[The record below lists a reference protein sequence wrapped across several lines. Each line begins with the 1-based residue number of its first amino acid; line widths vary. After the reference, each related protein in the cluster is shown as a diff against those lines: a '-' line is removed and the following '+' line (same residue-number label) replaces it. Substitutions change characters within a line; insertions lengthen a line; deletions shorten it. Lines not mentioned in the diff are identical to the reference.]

1 MVTRSLQDLIKDL
14 ADRRRLSD
22 APPVVLLGAGAS
34 AGAGVPTM
42 EALYRFCAVAG
53 FEEFVAYIEARTD
66 NERYRLLSEFL
77 QTQDPLEVT
86 PGYRALAEL
95 CEKAYFDV
103 VLTTNFDPLLDDA
116 LVAAGMRRR
125 DYLLL
130 INGVL
135 RADRL
140 RWLLSSRSPRV
151 KVVKLHGDLF
161 HRFMAWTPAEMQHY
175 IDDVQ
180 GTLGPFLN
188 TRDFIVV
195 GSSLRDDRIR
205 ALVEQTGGAIWF
217 IAPSS
222 VPTEIMGLNSLR
234 AVTGP
239 DLTFERVFP
248 ALAEGLGVGVDSR
261 PARPRLRSGAVAPA
275 AATSTTDD
283 LIGATVG
290 LASSPGGPA
299 IMTGFVLA
307 NPRVIVT
314 DGYSGNTGQFD
325 PNAVTILMSSGRR
338 TTTRAKHLVSGH
350 PFGPWLLE
358 VPPDL
363 QSTGLQL
370 NTAALRAGETVH
382 TAVAAGERV
391 GLSTGTAVTG
401 SDTELNVDPIGQ
413 VKNLAQIRAA
423 VSPGASGAPVVDA
436 DMRVRGF
443 VVAGS
448 QDPSHPD
455 TFIYPARHWNAQ
467 LNAEAPKSRTR
478 RG

>member
-14 ADRRRLSD
+14 ADRRRLSE

-42 EALYRFCAVAG
+42 DALYRFCGVAG
-53 FEEFVAYIEARTD
+53 FEEFVPYIEARTD

-95 CEKAYFDV
+95 CEKAYFDL

-116 LVAAGMRRR
+116 LVAAGLRRR

-161 HRFMAWTPAEMQHY
+161 HRFMAWTPTEMQQY
-175 IDDVQ
+175 IDDVH

-217 IAPSS
+217 IAPSA
-222 VPTEIMGLNSLR
+222 VPAEIAGLHSLR

-239 DLTFERVFP
+239 ELTFERVFP
-248 ALAEGLGVGVDSR
+248 ALADGLGVGVDSR
-261 PARPRLRSGAVAPA
+261 PARPRMRSGAAAPA
-275 AATSTTDD
+275 ATLTTDD
-283 LIGATVG
+283 LIAASVG
-290 LASSPGGPA
+290 LAASPGGPP
-299 IMTGFVLA
+299 IMTGFMLA
-307 NPRVIVT
+307 NPRVVVT

-325 PNAVTILMSSGRR
+325 PNAITILMSSGRR
-338 TTTRAKHLVSGH
+338 TTTRVRHLVSSH
-350 PFGPWLLE
+350 PFGPWVLE

-363 QSTGLQL
+363 KSTGLRL
-370 NTAALRAGETVH
+370 STDALRAGETVH
-382 TAVAAGERV
+382 TAVAAGERI
-391 GLSTGTAVTG
+391 GLSTGTVVRG
-401 SDTELNVDPIGQ
+401 SDTHLNVDPIGS
-413 VKNLAQIRAA
+413 VSNLLQIRAA
-423 VSPGASGAPVVDA
+423 VSPGASGAPVVDSS
-436 DMRVRGF
+436 MRVRGF

-455 TFIYPARHWNAQ
+455 TFIYAARHWYSR
-467 LNAEAPKSRTR
+467 LNA
-478 RG
+478 G

>member
-1 MVTRSLQDLIKDL
+1 
-14 ADRRRLSD
+14 
-22 APPVVLLGAGAS
+22 
-34 AGAGVPTM
+34 
-42 EALYRFCAVAG
+42 
-53 FEEFVAYIEARTD
+53 
-66 NERYRLLSEFL
+66 
-77 QTQDPLEVT
+77 
-86 PGYRALAEL
+86 
-95 CEKAYFDV
+95 
-103 VLTTNFDPLLDDA
+103 
-116 LVAAGMRRR
+116 MRRR

-140 RWLLSSRSPRV
+140 QWLLSSRSPRV

-175 IDDVQ
+175 IDDVH

-217 IAPSS
+217 IAPSAAPAEVAS
-222 VPTEIMGLNSLR
+222 LKSLR

-239 DLTFERVFP
+239 ELTFERVFP
-248 ALAEGLGVGVDSR
+248 ALADGLGVAVDSQ
-261 PARPRLRSGAVAPA
+261 PARPRLRSGATSA
-275 AATSTTDD
+275 AATFTTDD
-283 LIGATVG
+283 LIAATVG
-290 LASSPGGPA
+290 LGASAAGPP

-325 PNAVTILMSSGRR
+325 PNAITILTSSGRR
-338 TTTRAKHLVSGH
+338 TTTRARRLVSGH
-350 PFGPWLLE
+350 PFGPWVLE

-363 QSTGLQL
+363 KAAGLPL
-370 NTAALRAGETVH
+370 SIEALRAGETVH

-401 SDTELNVDPIGQ
+401 SDTQLNVDPIGQ
-413 VKNLAQIRAA
+413 VTRLLHIRAA

-436 DMRVRGF
+436 QMRVRGF

-448 QDPSHPD
+448 QNPNQPD
-455 TFIYPARHWNAQ
+455 TFIYAARHWHKQ
-467 LNAEAPKSRTR
+467 LAT
-478 RG
+478 G

>member
-14 ADRRRLSD
+14 ADRRRLSE

-42 EALYRFCAVAG
+42 DALYRFCGVAG
-53 FEEFVAYIEARTD
+53 FEEFVPYIEARTD

-95 CEKAYFDV
+95 CEKAYFDI

-161 HRFMAWTPAEMQHY
+161 HRFMAWTPAEMQQY
-175 IDDVQ
+175 IDDVH

-217 IAPSS
+217 IAPSA
-222 VPTEIMGLNSLR
+222 VPTELAGLNSLR

-239 DLTFERVFP
+239 ELTFERVFP
-248 ALAEGLGVGVDSR
+248 ALADGLGVGVDSR
-261 PARPRLRSGAVAPA
+261 PTRPRMRGGAAPPA
-275 AATSTTDD
+275 ATLTTDD
-283 LIGATVG
+283 LIAASVG
-290 LASSPGGPA
+290 LAASAGGPP

-338 TTTRAKHLVSGH
+338 TTTRARHLVSSH
-350 PFGPWLLE
+350 PFGPWVLD

-370 NTAALRAGETVH
+370 STDALRAGETVH

-391 GLSTGTAVTG
+391 GLSTGTVVRG
-401 SDTELNVDPIGQ
+401 SDTQLNVDPIGR
-413 VKNLAQIRAA
+413 VTNLLQIRAV
-423 VSPGASGAPVVDA
+423 VSPGASGAPVVDSS
-436 DMRVRGF
+436 MRVRGF

-448 QDPSHPD
+448 QDANHPD
-455 TFIYPARHWNAQ
+455 TFIYAARHWHSR
-467 LNAEAPKSRTR
+467 LNA
-478 RG
+478 G

>member
-14 ADRRRLSD
+14 ADRRRLSE

-34 AGAGVPTM
+34 AGAGVKTM
-42 EALYRFCAVAG
+42 EALYRFCGVAG
-53 FEEFVAYIEARTD
+53 FDEFVSYIEARTD

-77 QTQDPLEVT
+77 QTQDPLVVT

-95 CEKAYFDV
+95 CEKAYIDV

-135 RADRL
+135 RPDRL

-161 HRFMAWTPAEMQHY
+161 HRFMAWTPVEMQQY
-175 IDDVQ
+175 LDDVQ

-188 TRDFIVV
+188 TRDFIVI

-205 ALVEQTGGAIWF
+205 GLVEQTGGAIWF
-217 IAPSS
+217 ITPSQ
-222 VPTEIMGLNSLR
+222 VPPALVGLNALR

-239 DLTFERVFP
+239 ELTFEGVFP
-248 ALAEGLGVGVDSR
+248 ALADGLGVGVAAKS
-261 PARPRLRSGAVAPA
+261 PRLRSAAGATASA
-275 AATSTTDD
+275 GTTDD
-283 LIGATVG
+283 LIAASVG
-290 LASSPGGPA
+290 LAPSPDGPPV
-299 IMTGFVLA
+299 MTGFVLA
-307 NPRVIVT
+307 DPRVIVT
-314 DGYSGNTGQFD
+314 DGYSGNTAQFD
-325 PNAVTILMSSGRR
+325 PGAITVLTSSGRR
-338 TTTRAKHLVSGH
+338 IATRQRHLVAKH
-350 PFGPWLLE
+350 PFGPWVLE

-363 QSTGLQL
+363 QATGLQL
-370 NTAALRAGETVH
+370 SADPLAAGETVH
-382 TAVAAGERV
+382 IAVAAGERV
-391 GLSTGTAVTG
+391 GLSTGTVATG
-401 SDTELNVDPIGQ
+401 SATELNVDPIGR
-413 VKNLAQIRAA
+413 VSNLLHVRAA

-436 DMRVRGF
+436 RMRVRGF

-448 QDPSHPD
+448 QDPNLPE
-455 TFIYPARHWNAQ
+455 TFIYAARHWERE
-467 LNAEAPKSRTR
+467 LSAPGTPEGRTR
-478 RG
+478 RR